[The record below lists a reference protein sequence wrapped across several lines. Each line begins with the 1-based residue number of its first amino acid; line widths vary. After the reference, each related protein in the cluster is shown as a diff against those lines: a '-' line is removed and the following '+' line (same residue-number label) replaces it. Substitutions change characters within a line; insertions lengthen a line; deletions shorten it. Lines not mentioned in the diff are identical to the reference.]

1 MSSAKNHRIRSHRSY
16 RNKVSTAEHFQHK
29 QYIKA
34 AQKKTMKQQGG
45 FFTKLMGMFKK
56 GDK

>member
-16 RNKVSTAEHFQHK
+16 RNKVSSAEYFQNK
-29 QYIKA
+29 QYARA
-34 AQKKTMKQQGG
+34 AQKEIMKQQGS
-45 FFTKLMGMFKK
+45 FFTKVMGLFKK

>member
-16 RNKVSTAEHFQHK
+16 RNKVSTAEHFQSK
-29 QYIKA
+29 QLVKSSTKKA
-34 AQKKTMKQQGG
+34 MGAKSN
-45 FFTKLMGMFKK
+45 FFANLMGLFKK